1 MARHPSLDSGS
12 QILNARTLL
21 DQLEVLVTFLERS
34 QGHSWADIADKLG
47 VERQSLHRR
56 LSRKVDEVGMSAE
69 VGLRQD
75 GYVTSLRRN
84 LAGDL
89 SVLEEVVA
97 DMLAASRPVRDR
109 DEAS

>member
-1 MARHPSLDSGS
+1 
-12 QILNARTLL
+12 
-21 DQLEVLVTFLERS
+21 
-34 QGHSWADIADKLG
+34 
-47 VERQSLHRR
+47 
-56 LSRKVDEVGMSAE
+56 MSAE